1 MWLQKVYYRSVYL
14 YCQSA
19 CLYCRSN
26 LFNRRSAVAPE
37 GVLLDYVFVLP
48 ERMSP
53 LLERPI
59 QPSECYGS
67 RRCIVGASPCIAGVH
82 VIIAEAF
89 KWTAEVHGERVM
101 GKSHEEREGGSLVF
115 SFFCFGLGV
124 FVRKDG
130 CGEKSERKD

>member
-1 MWLQKVYYRSVYL
+1 MWLQKVYCRSVYL
-14 YCQSA
+14 YYRSA

-37 GVLLDYVFVLP
+37 GVLPEHVFVLP
-48 ERMSP
+48 EHLSS
-53 LLERPI
+53 LSERPI

-67 RRCIVGASPCIAGVH
+67 RRCTVGASPCIVEVH
-82 VIIAEAF
+82 VFIAGAF

-115 SFFCFGLGV
+115 FFFCLDWGFL
-124 FVRKDG
+124 
-130 CGEKSERKD
+130 